1 MNPDEVITPHPSLLA
16 AAAALNVWSP
26 GIITPAGLYMITH
39 TLSIFLS
46 PPFGGGGML
55 SVSEL
60 ITHAQKVYTKTS
72 NTGVGAVGYLIPRDF
87 VITREIKKGL

>member
-26 GIITPAGLYMITH
+26 GIITPAGLYIITH
-39 TLSIFLS
+39 IIAVLS
-46 PPFGGGGML
+46 PPFGGVML

-72 NTGVGAVGYLIPRDF
+72 NTRVGAICNLTPCYF
-87 VITREIKKGL
+87 VV

>member
-26 GIITPAGLYMITH
+26 GIITPAGLYIITH
-39 TLSIFLS
+39 IYSRFK
-46 PPFGGGGML
+46 PPFRGGML

-72 NTGVGAVGYLIPRDF
+72 NTRVGAFSHLNPGYF
-87 VITREIKKGL
+87 VLFRELKKGL